1 MKHSRK
7 SAIVAT
13 LLLATV
19 GATTP
24 MATAQNSPSPEVQK
38 EINKV
43 EQERHADQHAVVP
56 VKTKEKTAVRTA
68 DGVTAAPGGNGAF
81 VGIYVQGSHR
91 HVDNVSVNYFP
102 GTEIAGKNPSAESFE
117 LAWYEGGQRRAETQE
132 TKSGFITAGRSWK
145 FNRDIDAGPMCG
157 RVKLNGQ
164 WTNYACVDIKP

>member
-56 VKTKEKTAVRTA
+56 VKTNDKTSVRSA
-68 DGVTAAPGGNGAF
+68 DGVTAAPGGNGAY
-81 VGIYVQGSHR
+81 VGIYVRGSHR
-91 HVDNVSVNYFP
+91 HVHDASVTYFP
-102 GTEIAGKNPSAESFE
+102 GTKIVGSNPSAEAFE
-117 LAWYEGGQRRAETQE
+117 LAWYEGGQRRAETQGS
-132 TKSGFITAGRSWK
+132 KAGIVTATRIWK
-145 FNRDIDAGPMCG
+145 FGRDIDAGPICG
-157 RVKLNGQ
+157 RVKISGA
-164 WTNYACVDIKP
+164 WTNYACVDIKA